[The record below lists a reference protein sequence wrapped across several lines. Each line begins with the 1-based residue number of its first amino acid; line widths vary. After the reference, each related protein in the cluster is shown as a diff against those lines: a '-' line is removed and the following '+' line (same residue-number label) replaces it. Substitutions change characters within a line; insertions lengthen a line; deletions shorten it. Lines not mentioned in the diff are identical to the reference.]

1 MVPVARDTTVR
12 ECQLRD
18 IDLGVQGLFGT
29 EDYKSVF
36 WRTGVQ
42 RGPVMALMP
51 WRPPASGL
59 ASITYTEVIKSHL
72 GVCPSHVFA
81 SLPDVLLHPLLSAA
95 MTDGRG

>member
-42 RGPVMALMP
+42 RGPVMALMVGCCVY
-51 WRPPASGL
+51 RPQS
-59 ASITYTEVIKSHL
+59 
-72 GVCPSHVFA
+72 
-81 SLPDVLLHPLLSAA
+81 
-95 MTDGRG
+95 MTDNR